1 MQIAKKLGDINS
13 TKDEV
18 LERYLGPKRLGYSPL
33 L

>member
-1 MQIAKKLGDINS
+1 MAKKLEDINS

-18 LERYLGPKRLGYSPL
+18 PKRYLGPKRLGYSPL